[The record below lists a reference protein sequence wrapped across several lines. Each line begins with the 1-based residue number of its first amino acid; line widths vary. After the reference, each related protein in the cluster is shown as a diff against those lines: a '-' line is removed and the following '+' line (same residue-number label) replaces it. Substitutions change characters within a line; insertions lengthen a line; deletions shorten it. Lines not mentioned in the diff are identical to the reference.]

1 MEQTAITP
9 HRFSPM
15 NKSFDLNLYLVTDA
29 PERCR
34 YGLLETVRRAVV
46 GGVSI
51 VQYRRENSDHATML
65 TEVLPL
71 RDFLRGA
78 GVPLIINDD
87 VELAV
92 EIDADGIHIGQD
104 DMPVEQAR
112 ALIGPDKILGLTV
125 TNAAEMAAVNPELVD
140 YVGCGPVFPTIS
152 KDDAPTAL
160 GVQKWGD
167 RAAVCPVPV
176 CAIGGLNVERARAV
190 RATGHCDGIAV
201 VSAICAAEDPEKA
214 ARKLV

>member
-1 MEQTAITP
+1 
-9 HRFSPM
+9 M

-34 YGLLETVRRAVV
+34 CGLLETVRRAVA

-51 VQYRRENSDHATML
+51 VQYRREHADYATML
-65 TEVLPL
+65 EEVLPL
-71 RDFLRGA
+71 RDFLREA

-87 VELAV
+87 VQLAV
-92 EIDADGIHIGQD
+92 EIDADGVHIGQD
-104 DMPVEQAR
+104 DMPVAEAR

-125 TNAAEMAAVNPELVD
+125 TNAAEMAAVNPALVD

-152 KDDAPTAL
+152 KDDAPHEL
-160 GVQKWGD
+160 GVQKWAEL
-167 RAAVCPVPV
+167 AASCPVPI
-176 CAIGGLNVERARAV
+176 CAIGGLNVERSRAV

-201 VSAICAAEDPEKA
+201 VSAICAAENPEQA
-214 ARKLV
+214 ARELV

>member
-1 MEQTAITP
+1 
-9 HRFSPM
+9 M

-34 YGLLETVRRAVV
+34 HGLLETVRRAVA

-51 VQYRRENSDHATML
+51 VQYRRENADRTTML
-65 TEVLPL
+65 AEVLPL
-71 RDFLRGA
+71 RDYLRGA

-92 EIDADGIHIGQD
+92 EIGADGIHIGQA

-112 ALIGPDKILGLTV
+112 ALIGPEMILGLTV
-125 TNAAEMAAVNPELVD
+125 TSEAEMAAVDPALVD

-152 KDDAPTAL
+152 KDDAPEAL
-160 GVQKWGD
+160 GVQRWAEL
-167 RAAVCPVPV
+167 AAKCPVPI
-176 CAIGGLNVERARAV
+176 CAIGGIDAARAREL
-190 RATGHCDGIAV
+190 RATGHCDGVAV
-201 VSAICAAEDPEKA
+201 VSAICAAEDTEQA
-214 ARKLV
+214 ARDLA